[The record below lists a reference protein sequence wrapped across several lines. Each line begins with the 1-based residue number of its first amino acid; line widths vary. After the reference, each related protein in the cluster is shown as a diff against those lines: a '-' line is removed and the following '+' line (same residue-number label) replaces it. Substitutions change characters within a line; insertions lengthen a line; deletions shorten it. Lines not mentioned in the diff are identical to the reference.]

1 MSNSLKDNLFPVLS
15 VMTGVAVTVLYA
27 GWMERLEKPDPEVQA
42 AITKFDQLE
51 PSQQS
56 RLLTQAAGFEAKDAG
71 YKERIISI
79 HKAVADDPSLESK
92 LRTLHDWWGPLHPTQ
107 EAKIRGYDGDTAEWV
122 SKVQRAYVDSHAAD
136 DVIVVR
142 VPRQPSS
149 TGERRSVELTEAQ
162 FESFLESIIPEDTPP
177 ELDSKLSGFEPN
189 DSCEITLTKIIWV
202 MGEVRGLFSQMGR
215 PPQQKGPPNRP
226 LMGIFDAIQLSD
238 FRQFFDAAEWK
249 LLSETEFNGRKDD
262 SPNRSKEFERLQTV
276 ILISACTRGGMEYYS
291 RVFEKKHR
299 SAPKTLYENND
310 NLVDVFNNGDRG
322 MQLDLMKMDPS
333 RAADL
338 LKMERLRMERE
349 RLNTE
354 DSAVAGLIKD
364 LTELK
369 RRSSFGGRAGMRGP
383 GYGGGRGGSGRSDRD
398 DNRGGSR
405 DRNDGRGGS
414 RPGGREQ
421 FR

>member
-1 MSNSLKDNLFPVLS
+1 
-15 VMTGVAVTVLYA
+15 
-27 GWMERLEKPDPEVQA
+27 
-42 AITKFDQLE
+42 
-51 PSQQS
+51 
-56 RLLTQAAGFEAKDAG
+56 
-71 YKERIISI
+71 
-79 HKAVADDPSLESK
+79 
-92 LRTLHDWWGPLHPTQ
+92 
-107 EAKIRGYDGDTAEWV
+107 
-122 SKVQRAYVDSHAAD
+122 
-136 DVIVVR
+136 
-142 VPRQPSS
+142 
-149 TGERRSVELTEAQ
+149 
-162 FESFLESIIPEDTPP
+162 
-177 ELDSKLSGFEPN
+177 
-189 DSCEITLTKIIWV
+189 
-202 MGEVRGLFSQMGR
+202 
-215 PPQQKGPPNRP
+215 
-226 LMGIFDAIQLSD
+226 
-238 FRQFFDAAEWK
+238 
-249 LLSETEFNGRKDD
+249 
-262 SPNRSKEFERLQTV
+262 
-276 ILISACTRGGMEYYS
+276 MEYYS

-414 RPGGREQ
+414 RPEGREQ